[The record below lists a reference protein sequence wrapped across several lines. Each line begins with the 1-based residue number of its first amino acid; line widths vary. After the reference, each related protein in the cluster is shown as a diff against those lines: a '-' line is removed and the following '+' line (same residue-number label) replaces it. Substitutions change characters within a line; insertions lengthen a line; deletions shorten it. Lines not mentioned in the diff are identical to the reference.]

1 MKTNNGLRHLIW
13 MACAIFV
20 ATTATAQTDSSKK
33 QTDTASYNPLYLHT
47 QLKSMH
53 LWRGL
58 AVTNTAVVAIDGGV
72 STRNQKL
79 KAGIWGGYGLT
90 GVYKEFDYYV
100 AYSPAKNLTFAVWDI
115 YNYSTD
121 ATWNNKKFFDYGDST
136 TGHFIDVSANWK
148 VSQKVPLTLY
158 WATIVHGRDRGVL
171 NQKNLYTTYVQ
182 ATYPVVQNKQVNF
195 DLIVGG
201 AFAFRHDEGYKNNFY
216 GSNDGFT
223 NIGCKITRI
232 LELGKYKLPVSATP
246 SWNPVRNSGNIQ
258 LAVDLF

>member
-1 MKTNNGLRHLIW
+1 MRTLLG
-13 MACAIFV
+13 V
-20 ATTATAQTDSSKK
+20 ASALFAYTVANAQTDTTTKH
-33 QTDTASYNPLYLHT
+33 TDSTVISPLYFHS

-58 AVTNTAVVAIDGGV
+58 AVTNTATLAIDGGI
-72 STRNQKL
+72 STRDQKL

-100 AYSPAKNLTFAVWDI
+100 AYSPLKNLTFAVWDI

-121 ATWNNKKFFDYGDST
+121 ATWNNHNFFDYKDST
-136 TGHFIDVSANWK
+136 SGHFIDVSANWK
-148 VSQKVPLTLY
+148 VSEKLPLTLY
-158 WATIVHGRDRGVL
+158 WATVVHGRDRGVL
-171 NQKNLYTTYVQ
+171 NQKNLYSTYVQ
-182 ATYPVVQNKQVNF
+182 ASYPVVQNKNVNF

-216 GSNDGFT
+216 GPNDGFT
-223 NIGCKITRI
+223 NIGFKLTRV
-232 LELGKYKLPVSATP
+232 LELGKYKIPVSAQP
-246 SWNPVRNSGNIQ
+246 SWNPVRKAGNIQ